1 MAACDVSPNLPKV
14 KAKEAMMKLI
24 AKAQKDWRREGGISR
39 SAGTVP
45 DAAAAAMGRGA
56 SSSAQRVCIVG
67 A

>member
-1 MAACDVSPNLPKV
+1 
-14 KAKEAMMKLI
+14 MKLI